1 MIEVIALIL
10 FLGVVVAMMAAPGSG
25 SREQRP
31 AVVSAQPVDGAVVQT
46 A

>member
-10 FLGVVVAMMAAPGSG
+10 FLGVVVAMMMAPASGTRERRAAVASP
-25 SREQRP
+25 
-31 AVVSAQPVDGAVVQT
+31 QPVEGPVVQT